1 MAYTDFT
8 LKEIKDRFGI
18 RIKEGLSLFSNIRQ
32 CEVSDLLIE
41 TLRNGIPPARGSGTE
56 KARSEFIIAP
66 VLIEVRKIL
75 ENKISLFSGISFDVN
90 RKYGFSGVCDFLISP
105 SEQQLELTMPVLT
118 VVAAK
123 DGNINAGIP
132 RCMAQMIASRILN
145 EREGNGIKY
154 IFGCVTTGTVWKFLK
169 YDKKSIVVDA
179 DDYYIREINKILGIF
194 LEIMSIF
201 IFRLTVLP
209 KYAMINGQRYSFQH
223 LQKVLMNHEQE
234 KI

>member
-18 RIKEGLSLFSNIRQ
+18 RIKEGLSLFSGARQ
-32 CEVSDLLIE
+32 CEVSDMLLE
-41 TLRNGIPPARGSGTE
+41 TLKNGIPLARGSGTE

-66 VLIEVRKIL
+66 VLAEVRQLL

-90 RKYGFSGVCDFLISP
+90 RKYGLTGLCDFLISP
-105 SEQQLELTMPVLT
+105 SEQQLELTMPVLS

-123 DGNINAGIP
+123 DGNINGGIP
-132 RCMAQMIASRILN
+132 RCMAQMIGSKILN

-154 IFGCVTTGTVWKFLK
+154 IFGCVTTGTVWKFLR
-169 YDKKSIVVDA
+169 YNKKTVFVDA
-179 DDYYIREINKILGIF
+179 DDYYIREISKILGIF
-194 LEIMSIF
+194 LEIMSLF
-201 IFRLTVLP
+201 IFRLTVMP
-209 KYAMINGQRYSFQH
+209 KYAVINGQRYSFQH
-223 LQKVLMNHEQE
+223 LQKVLMNQQEE